1 MSDALPFYKT
11 RLAKARDVMIE
22 LENEM
27 VRIRAIF
34 PKILAELE
42 SGQCSP
48 DSSVEFLEAIPHEVA
63 LVLKKLKRE
72 RDKAILHLQYANER
86 IHRVLPKYLEAKEQ
100 RDALAEALQE
110 MRYGHTDKAE
120 KMAIEALNYLTK

>member
-1 MSDALPFYKT
+1 MNALPFYKN
-11 RLAKARDVMIE
+11 RLAKARMAMIE
-22 LENEM
+22 METEM
-27 VRIRAIF
+27 AKIRAIF
-34 PKILAELE
+34 PKILTALE

-86 IHRVLPKYLEAKEQ
+86 IYRVLPKYLEAKEQ

-120 KMAIEALNYLTK
+120 EMAIEALNYLTK

>member
-1 MSDALPFYKT
+1 MA
-11 RLAKARDVMIE
+11 MIE
-22 LENEM
+22 METEM
-27 VRIRAIF
+27 AKIRAIF
-34 PKILAELE
+34 PKILTALE

-63 LVLKKLKRE
+63 LVLRNLKQD
-72 RDKAILHLQYANER
+72 RDKALLNFRQIMLDYSRVMQQRNEAR
-86 IHRVLPKYLEAKEQ
+86 EQ
-100 RDALAEALQE
+100 RDALAEALVE